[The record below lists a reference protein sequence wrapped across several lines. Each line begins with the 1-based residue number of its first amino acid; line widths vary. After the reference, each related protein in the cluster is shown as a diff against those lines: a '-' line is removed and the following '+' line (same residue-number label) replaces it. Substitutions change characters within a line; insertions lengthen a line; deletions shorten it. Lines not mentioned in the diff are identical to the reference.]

1 MMLTTSATAA
11 THICLQV
18 LLSQMAQNPIHTD
31 EDIAR
36 KIEGAPR
43 LASLRSIGTA
53 LSELVYAENS
63 FTSQIAEVIRR
74 DPSLTS
80 RLLRLVNSVFFGL
93 SQRVNNIEEAIFYLG
108 LRQIRE
114 LALATPIIE
123 DFERLHGSAFKNA
136 PWQNLWRHS
145 IGSGIITREIL
156 ALAGESFE
164 DDTDYIIGLIHNVGI
179 IVAASTFP
187 IAFGRILAANIS
199 TNAELAAMERELIGW
214 DHAKIGAYYLERH
227 HLGPE
232 IVLPIR
238 WCEDPAQAGEY
249 VKSAAAVQLADH
261 LVRAAG
267 VESFALRGMVT
278 LEQAT
283 ELSGWRL
290 LFGEKTE
297 AEDKALL
304 ASLESS
310 LNRLPG
316 VLKGM
321 I

>member
-1 MMLTTSATAA
+1 
-11 THICLQV
+11 
-18 LLSQMAQNPIHTD
+18 MAQEPINTD
-31 EDIAR
+31 EIIAR

-80 RLLRLVNSVFFGL
+80 RLLKLVNSVFFGL

-123 DFERLHGSAFKNA
+123 DFERLHGGGFKNA
-136 PWQNLWRHS
+136 PWQRLWRHS
-145 IGSGIITREIL
+145 IGSGIISREVLSI
-156 ALAGESFE
+156 AGVTFE
-164 DDTDYIIGLIHNVGI
+164 DDTDYIIGLIHNVGK
-179 IVAASTFP
+179 IVAASIFP
-187 IAFGRILAANIS
+187 TAFSKLLLQTPQNNEDLCRL
-199 TNAELAAMERELIGW
+199 EVELIGW
-214 DHAKIGAYYLERH
+214 DHARIGAYYLEKH
-227 HLGPE
+227 HLGQE
-232 IVLPIR
+232 IVQPVR
-238 WCEDPAQAGEY
+238 WHNDPAQAGEY
-249 VKSAAAVQLADH
+249 AKSAAAVQLSDC

-267 VESFALRGMVT
+267 IEGFDVCGPVT
-278 LEQAT
+278 LDDCIA
-283 ELSGWRL
+283 LPAWNI
-290 LFGEKTE
+290 LFGDRTPEQMIGVRNAINTS
-297 AEDKALL
+297 L
-304 ASLESS
+304 A
-310 LNRLPG
+310 RLPG

>member
-1 MMLTTSATAA
+1 
-11 THICLQV
+11 
-18 LLSQMAQNPIHTD
+18 MAQNPQYTD
-31 EDIAR
+31 EFIAQ

-80 RLLRLVNSVFFGL
+80 RLLKLVNSVFFGL

-123 DFERLHGSAFKNA
+123 DFERLHGNTFKNA
-136 PWQNLWRHS
+136 PWEKLWRHS
-145 IGSGIITREIL
+145 IGCGIITREVL
-156 ALAGESFE
+156 SVAGETFE
-164 DDTDYIIGLIHNVGI
+164 DDTDYIIGLIHNVGK
-179 IVAASTFP
+179 IVLASTFP
-187 IAFGRILAANIS
+187 TAFGKIMDSNAMTPAAIC
-199 TNAELAAMERELIGW
+199 AVERDLIGW
-214 DHAKIGAYYLERH
+214 DHARIGAYYLERH

-232 IVLPIR
+232 IVEPVR
-238 WCEDPAQAGEY
+238 WHNEPENAGQY
-249 VKSAAAVQLADH
+249 MKSAAAVNLASF

-267 VESFALRGMVT
+267 IESFD
-278 LEQAT
+278 
-283 ELSGWRL
+283 LSGL
-290 LFGEKTE
+290 VSEEDAANQPSFQILFGDRSDEE
-297 AEDKALL
+297 RENIKATLHT
-304 ASLESS
+304 SIQ
-310 LNRLPG
+310 RLPG

>member
-1 MMLTTSATAA
+1 
-11 THICLQV
+11 
-18 LLSQMAQNPIHTD
+18 MAQNPQYTD
-31 EDIAR
+31 EFIAQ

-80 RLLRLVNSVFFGL
+80 RLLKLVNSVFFGL

-123 DFERLHGSAFKNA
+123 DFERLHGNAFKNA
-136 PWQNLWRHS
+136 PWQKLWKHS
-145 IGSGIITREIL
+145 IGCGIITREVL
-156 ALAGESFE
+156 SVAGEPFE
-164 DDTDYIIGLIHNVGI
+164 DDTDYIIGLIHNVGK

-187 IAFGRILAANIS
+187 TAFGKILNTPVA
-199 TNAELAAMERELIGW
+199 TDEEVCAMERELIGW
-214 DHAKIGAYYLERH
+214 DHARIGSYYLERH

-232 IVLPIR
+232 IVQPVLWHNEP
-238 WCEDPAQAGEY
+238 QNAGEY
-249 VKSAAAVQLADH
+249 VKSAAAINLASF

-267 VESFALRGMVT
+267 IESFDVCGLVSEEDAVNQT
-278 LEQAT
+278 SWQI
-283 ELSGWRL
+283 
-290 LFGEKTE
+290 LFGDRGDEEKENIKT
-297 AEDKALL
+297 ALHT
-304 ASLESS
+304 SIQ
-310 LNRLPG
+310 RLPG

>member
-1 MMLTTSATAA
+1 
-11 THICLQV
+11 
-18 LLSQMAQNPIHTD
+18 MAQDPIYSD
-31 EDIAR
+31 EIIAR

-80 RLLRLVNSVFFGL
+80 RLLKLVNSVFFGL

-123 DFERLHGSAFKNA
+123 DFERMHGGGFKNA
-136 PWQNLWRHS
+136 PWQKLWRHS
-145 IGSGIITREIL
+145 IGCGIITREIL
-156 ALAGESFE
+156 SIAGVCFE
-164 DDTDYIIGLIHNVGI
+164 DDTDYIIGLIHNVGK

-187 IAFGRILAANIS
+187 SAFGKLLAMPASS
-199 TNAELAAMERELIGW
+199 TAELCRNEVELIGW
-214 DHAKIGAYYLERH
+214 DHARIGAYYLEKH

-232 IVLPIR
+232 IIEPVR
-238 WCEDPAQAGEY
+238 WHNDPEKAGEY
-249 VKSAAAVQLADH
+249 AKSAAAIQLADYM
-261 LVRAAG
+261 VRAAG
-267 VESFALRGMVT
+267 IDSFEVEGVVCEEDCYALPGWAILFADRN
-278 LEQAT
+278 
-283 ELSGWRL
+283 
-290 LFGEKTE
+290 EKEDE
-297 AEDKALL
+297 AVKTAVHN
-304 ASLESS
+304 SLT
-310 LNRLPG
+310 RLPG

>member
-1 MMLTTSATAA
+1 
-11 THICLQV
+11 
-18 LLSQMAQNPIHTD
+18 MAQNPIHTD
-31 EDIAR
+31 EEIAL

-43 LASLRSIGTA
+43 LPSLRSIGTA

-80 RLLRLVNSVFFGL
+80 RLLKLVNSVFFGL

-123 DFERLHGSAFKNA
+123 DFERLHGSAMKNA

-145 IGSGIITREIL
+145 IGTGILCREIL
-156 ALAGESFE
+156 SNAGVTFE
-164 DDTDYIIGLIHNVGI
+164 DDTDYIVGLIHGVGK
-179 IVAASTFP
+179 IVTASIFP
-187 IAFGRILAANIS
+187 TGFGRVLASGAK
-199 TNAELAAMERELIGW
+199 TEAELMEIERREIGW
-214 DHAKIGAYYLERH
+214 DHARVAGYYLERH

-232 IVLPIR
+232 IVLPVR
-238 WCEDPAQAGEY
+238 WYCDPAQAGDHAR
-249 VKSAAAVQLADH
+249 SAAAVQVADH

-267 VESFALRGMVT
+267 VDSFDLFGTV
-278 LEQAT
+278 QA
-283 ELSGWRL
+283 EEAIQLPGWSL
-290 LFGEKTE
+290 LFEGKSEE
-297 AEDKALL
+297 E
-304 ASLESS
+304 SLEILAGMRPS
-310 LNRLPG
+310 LERLPG

>member
-1 MMLTTSATAA
+1 M
-11 THICLQV
+11 
-18 LLSQMAQNPIHTD
+18 
-31 EDIAR
+31 
-36 KIEGAPR
+36 IEGAPR

-80 RLLRLVNSVFFGL
+80 RLLKLVNSVFFGL

-156 ALAGESFE
+156 ALAGETFE
-164 DDTDYIIGLIHNVGI
+164 DDTDYIIGLIHNVGK

-187 IAFGRILAANIS
+187 NAFGRILASRVS
-199 TNAELAAMERELIGW
+199 TNAELAALERELIGW
-214 DHAKIGAYYLERH
+214 DHARIGAYYLERH

-232 IVLPIR
+232 IVIPVR
-238 WCEDPAQAGEY
+238 WHNDPGEAGEFS
-249 VKSAAAVQLADH
+249 KSAAAVQLADH

-267 VESFALRGMVT
+267 VESFDLAGLVT
-278 LEQAT
+278 PEQAL
-283 ELSGWRL
+283 ELPGWRV
-290 LFGEKTE
+290 LFGDKTPD
-297 AEDKALL
+297 EDGALL
-304 ASLESS
+304 ASMEAS
-310 LNRLPG
+310 LQRLPG

>member
-1 MMLTTSATAA
+1 
-11 THICLQV
+11 
-18 LLSQMAQNPIHTD
+18 MAQNPIHTD
-31 EDIAR
+31 EEIAL

-43 LASLRSIGTA
+43 LPSLRSIGTA

-80 RLLRLVNSVFFGL
+80 RLLKLVNSVFFGL

-123 DFERLHGSAFKNA
+123 DFERLHGSAMKNA

-145 IGSGIITREIL
+145 IGSGILCREIL
-156 ALAGESFE
+156 SNAGVTFE
-164 DDTDYIIGLIHNVGI
+164 DDTDYIVGLIHNVGK

-187 IAFGRILAANIS
+187 IAFAKLLAMNAR
-199 TNAELAAMERELIGW
+199 TNEEICLRERELIGW
-214 DHAKIGAYYLERH
+214 DHTQIGAYYLERH

-232 IVLPIR
+232 IVQPVR
-238 WCEDPAQAGEY
+238 WYNDPGKAGEFAA
-249 VKSAAAVQLADH
+249 SAAAVQLADH
-261 LVRAAG
+261 MVRAAG
-267 VESFALRGMVT
+267 IDGFDVFGMIDEDECAALP
-278 LEQAT
+278 
-283 ELSGWRL
+283 GWNI
-290 LFGEKTE
+290 LFGHKSQKEE
-297 AEDKALL
+297 EYIRQAVH
-304 ASLESS
+304 ASLM
-310 LNRLPG
+310 RLPG

>member
-1 MMLTTSATAA
+1 MK
-11 THICLQV
+11 
-18 LLSQMAQNPIHTD
+18 LSLMAQEPQYTD
-31 EDIAR
+31 EFIAQ

-80 RLLRLVNSVFFGL
+80 RLLKLVNSVFFGL

-123 DFERLHGSAFKNA
+123 DFERLHGNAFKNA
-136 PWQNLWRHS
+136 PWQKLWKHS
-145 IGSGIITREIL
+145 IGCGIITREVL
-156 ALAGESFE
+156 SVAGENFE
-164 DDTDYIIGLIHNVGI
+164 DDTDYIIGLIHNVGK

-187 IAFGRILAANIS
+187 TAFGKVLNTPLA
-199 TNAELAAMERELIGW
+199 TEEEVCAMERSLIGW
-214 DHAKIGAYYLERH
+214 DHARIGSYYLERH

-232 IVLPIR
+232 IVLPVL
-238 WCEDPAQAGEY
+238 WHNDPAGAGEY
-249 VKSAAAVQLADH
+249 AKSAAAINLSSF

-267 VESFALRGMVT
+267 IESFDVGGLVSEEEAVNLP
-278 LEQAT
+278 A
-283 ELSGWRL
+283 WKI
-290 LFGEKTE
+290 LFGDRTE
-297 AEDKALL
+297 EDNESIKATLHT
-304 ASLESS
+304 SIQ
-310 LNRLPG
+310 RLPG

>member
-1 MMLTTSATAA
+1 MHNPS
-11 THICLQV
+11 
-18 LLSQMAQNPIHTD
+18 MAKNQIHTD
-31 EDIAR
+31 EFIAL

-43 LASLRSIGTA
+43 LASLRSIGAA

-80 RLLRLVNSVFFGL
+80 RLLKLVNSVFFGL

-123 DFERLHGSAFKNA
+123 DFERLHGTAFKDA
-136 PWQNLWRHS
+136 PWQKLWRHS
-145 IGSGIITREIL
+145 IGCGIITREVL
-156 ALAGESFE
+156 SVAGLTFE
-164 DDTDYIIGLIHNVGI
+164 DDTDYIIGLIHNVGK

-187 IAFGRILAANIS
+187 TAFGKILAANAQTSDEIC
-199 TNAELAAMERELIGW
+199 NLELEFIGW
-214 DHAKIGAYYLERH
+214 DDTRIGAYYLERH

-232 IVLPIR
+232 IVQPVR
-238 WCEDPAQAGEY
+238 WQHDPGKAGDY
-249 VKSAAAVQLADH
+249 AKSAAAVQIADL

-267 VESFALRGMVT
+267 IECFDICGMVSE
-278 LEQAT
+278 EQTHGMPA
-283 ELSGWRL
+283 WQI
-290 LFGEKTE
+290 LFGNRTE
-297 AEDKALL
+297 AETATIKETLHT
-304 ASLESS
+304 SLQ
-310 LNRLPG
+310 RLPG